1 MEVEESGVKVIVYYI
16 VSSKRQTDKKERN
29 KIKKGKEGR
38 KEGTAF
44 DDPRPLC
51 RHHTEQ
57 HWAYSENFLRRD

>member
-1 MEVEESGVKVIVYYI
+1 MHSHNPGSGEVEAEESGVKVIVYYI

-44 DDPRPLC
+44 DDPRPLV
-51 RHHTEQ
+51 
-57 HWAYSENFLRRD
+57 